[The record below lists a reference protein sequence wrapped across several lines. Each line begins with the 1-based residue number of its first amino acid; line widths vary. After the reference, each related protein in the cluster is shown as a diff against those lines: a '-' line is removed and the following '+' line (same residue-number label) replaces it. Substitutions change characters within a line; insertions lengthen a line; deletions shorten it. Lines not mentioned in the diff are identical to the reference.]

1 MQGRNFRAESIL
13 HRGAD
18 KRQILQ
24 LPWKTDL
31 ASGRNMGS
39 TIDPM
44 VTWWKTY
51 IAEVKWLRECL
62 LQWGRSDDAAE
73 DEAEQGLAGVRIPAS
88 MGPQR

>member
-73 DEAEQGLAGVRIPAS
+73 DQWGVAECCLSAPAS